1 VPDERL
7 REDLAALYKRMG
19 WPADGP
25 QGHAEPPGTP
35 PPAPQ
40 PQNVAAVSVGLGRG
54 LRPRVRVHVVRGQQ
68 PQRQAP
74 RQWSPAGKVIA
85 LVILGLFAAP
95 WWRQLIWAGVVLAV
109 ITALVVV
116 ISMNASASRKD
127 AARRRR

>member
-25 QGHAEPPGTP
+25 QSHAEPPGTP
-35 PPAPQ
+35 SPAPQ
-40 PQNVAAVSVGLGRG
+40 PASVAAFSVGLGRG
-54 LRPRVRVHVVRGQQ
+54 LRPRLRVHVVQG
-68 PQRQAP
+68 QRQAP
-74 RQWSPAGKVIA
+74 REFTPAGKVIA
-85 LVILGLFAAP
+85 LAILGLFAAP

-116 ISMNASASRKD
+116 ISMNASANRKD
-127 AARRRR
+127 AARRKQ

>member
-25 QGHAEPPGTP
+25 QSHAEPPGTP
-35 PPAPQ
+35 SPAPQ

-54 LRPRVRVHVVRGQQ
+54 LRPRLRVHVVQG
-68 PQRQAP
+68 QRQAP

-85 LVILGLFAAP
+85 LVILGLLAAP
-95 WWRQLIWAGVVLAV
+95 WWRQLIWAGVVLGIV
-109 ITALVVV
+109 TVLVVV